1 MQDSAI
7 NYKNLNIRKGYGVTI
22 SKQQLADLPAAAYEG
37 KTVVVD
43 SREDAEKAAGVLR
56 SASVIGFDTETKP
69 SFKRGTTYNVALLQL
84 ASRDTCFLI
93 RLNHIGL
100 PKSIQEILEDSSL
113 LKVGVSIHDD
123 FRNLNKISCRA

>member
-43 SREDAEKAAGVLR
+43 SREDAEKAAEVLR
-56 SASVIGFDTETKP
+56 SASVIGLDKTK
-69 SFKRGTTYNVALLQL
+69 FQTG
-84 ASRDTCFLI
+84 
-93 RLNHIGL
+93 
-100 PKSIQEILEDSSL
+100 
-113 LKVGVSIHDD
+113 HD
-123 FRNLNKISCRA
+123 I